1 MIKNNRP
8 YTNENG
14 WVDDELII
22 DIDEKEQEIV
32 FNWIDKNIMPR
43 KTELDTRTS
52 YGIKHLLEQDTGIYL
67 TNNQFKDA
75 MMHCGYMPVNP
86 NELNW
91 TYRISKKSK
100 AFRDY
105 R

>member
-1 MIKNNRP
+1 M
-8 YTNENG
+8 
-14 WVDDELII
+14 DDELII

-43 KTELDTRTS
+43 KTELDTRTI

-75 MMHCGYMPVNP
+75 MMHCRYMPVNP